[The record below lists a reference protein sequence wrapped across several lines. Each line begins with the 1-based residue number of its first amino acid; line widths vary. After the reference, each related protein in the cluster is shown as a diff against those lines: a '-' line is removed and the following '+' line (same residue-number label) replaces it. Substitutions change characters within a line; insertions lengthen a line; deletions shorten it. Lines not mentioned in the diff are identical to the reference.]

1 MNKYLPLN
9 LQFFADEEGD
19 ADQGES
25 GGQEQQ
31 EQTEEQGTDSQ
42 QSEENTF
49 TQDDVNN
56 VVAKE
61 TKKIKEKMLK
71 DLGVDSFK
79 NAKEGMDQF
88 KQWQEQQKTDAE
100 KQQEQL
106 DNITNEKESLSQ
118 ENEKLQAQLSA
129 FNKGVKPDSA
139 EDVVTLAKNLVD
151 DDTDIEAAIDK
162 VIEKYP
168 HFSGEQQEEEES
180 KPSFTT
186 GQHKKGDGPTS
197 DFAKTLLGG

>member
-1 MNKYLPLN
+1 MFKYLPLN
-9 LQFFADEEGD
+9 LQFFADEEGG

-25 GGQEQQ
+25 GGQDEQQ
-31 EQTEEQGTDSQ
+31 EQQQDQEGTDSQ
-42 QSEENTF
+42 QSGENTF

-61 TKKIKEKMLK
+61 TKKVKEKLLK

-79 NAKEGMDQF
+79 NAKEGMKKFQE
-88 KQWQEQQKTDAE
+88 WQEQQKTEAE

-106 DNITNEKESLSQ
+106 ENLKQEKESISQ
-118 ENEKLQAQLSA
+118 ENEKLKAQLSA

-151 DDTDIEAAIDK
+151 DDTDMEAAIDK

-168 HFSGEQQEEEES
+168 HFSGEQQEEES

-186 GQHKKGDGPTS
+186 GQHQKGDS
-197 DFAKTLLGG
+197 KDSFAKTLLGG